1 MLQGTITEWRSV
13 FYLWGGI
20 FAFGATFFIIF
31 AEGETQT
38 WAKADD
44 DYVKEDVEKNVN

>member
-1 MLQGTITEWRSV
+1 M
-13 FYLWGGI
+13 GGI
-20 FAFGATFFIIF
+20 FAFGATFFVMF

-44 DYVKEDVEKNVN
+44 DDKVKEDVEMNEK